1 MKKLSVLKPPVQRVA
16 LLVVLFLLLPLLLWS
31 QTEQNQFDVL
41 IKNGTVYDGTDSP
54 PLKADVGV
62 KGDRIEAI
70 GKLERESARMVIEAS
85 GLAVAPGFINM
96 LSWSVVSLIVDGIMT

>member
-54 PLKADVGV
+54 P
-62 KGDRIEAI
+62 
-70 GKLERESARMVIEAS
+70 
-85 GLAVAPGFINM
+85 
-96 LSWSVVSLIVDGIMT
+96 